1 MDRVYDP
8 IDTRIT
14 TNGFMLRIDKDDL
27 EVFVRGILVDPVRV
41 QDPQICTAT
50 SNTFLR
56 SRLKRPLVL
65 KLVYTL
71 IGWLAYM
78 YMSLVSLLKPMG
90 RVTYH
95 K

>member
-1 MDRVYDP
+1 MNRFYDP
-8 IDTRIT
+8 VDTRIT
-14 TNGFMLRIDKDDL
+14 TDGFMLRIDKDDL
-27 EVFVRGILVDPVRV
+27 EVFVSGILVDPVRV
-41 QDPQICTAT
+41 QDPQICTTT

-78 YMSLVSLLKPMG
+78 YMSLVSLLD
-90 RVTYH
+90 
-95 K
+95 